1 MGQMIRRFIS
11 KAKTKRNGSR
21 DDFRFLFSSL
31 GKRSKSPD
39 FTPGACTHDYGKNNT
54 SFLPPPVLLTPCVVS
69 LVKKI
74 AKKIWNL
81 VLKLVPLQPKSYLIM
96 GSKDKLVE
104 RFKKKPKDFTYEE
117 TVSLLAHFGYSEYHK
132 GATSGSRVR
141 FKNESKGFYIDIH
154 RPHPGSIMKEWMVK
168 TIYQHLKNNG
178 FIK

>member
-1 MGQMIRRFIS
+1 M
-11 KAKTKRNGSR
+11 
-21 DDFRFLFSSL
+21 
-31 GKRSKSPD
+31 
-39 FTPGACTHDYGKNNT
+39 
-54 SFLPPPVLLTPCVVS
+54 S
-69 LVKKI
+69 LVKKSR
-74 AKKIWNL
+74 KNLELGTKI
-81 VLKLVPLQPKSYLIM
+81 STFAAERYLIM

-117 TVSLLAHFGYSEYHK
+117 TVSLLAHFGYSEYNK

-178 FIK
+178 LIK